1 MTAGATRRVA
11 CRPRALSL
19 IEAMISLAICSMLLA
34 AVAAA
39 YGASARAIEMNDNFY
54 RASQAA
60 RVSMGQLLNQIR
72 RCGTCQVNDTYDG
85 VASTVTG
92 TVLHV
97 TSNDTPAV
105 PRTFSYDPAQRKLRL
120 YNALTA
126 TGTGYSLSSNVSSM
140 LFTADMRPDPQTG
153 AKRPVRITI
162 DIVVTVGNDSV
173 HLTGSAVPRSTVT
186 YD

>member
-1 MTAGATRRVA
+1 MTSRPRSCVA
-11 CRPRALSL
+11 RRPRALSL
-19 IEAMISLAICSMLLA
+19 LEAMISLAICSSLLV

-39 YGASARAIEMNDNFY
+39 YNASANAIDMNDRFY

-105 PRTFSYDPAQRKLRL
+105 ARTYSYDPSLQKLRL
-120 YNALTA
+120 YNSLTS
-126 TGTGYSLSSNVSSM
+126 TGTAYSLASNVSSM
-140 LFTADMRPDPQTG
+140 LFTADMQPDPQTG
-153 AKRPVRITI
+153 TKRPVRITV
-162 DIVVTVGNDSV
+162 DIVVKVGTDSV

-186 YD
+186 YN